1 MGPPGVSAPFK
12 EIFFFALL
20 KKCACPTV
28 QQMNKADNWQIKLF
42 YMCLLNAQKT

>member
-20 KKCACPTV
+20 KKCVPNSPV
-28 QQMNKADNWQIKLF
+28 DE
-42 YMCLLNAQKT
+42 